1 VLIGKDGIKVSSPT
15 GKTDRMTD
23 APIYNKAAYLSFCD
37 DVGAEDAAEVLVA
50 FFEDT
55 GLKVNALPSLADRQ
69 VIKREAHSIKSS
81 SATFGFARLSALG
94 RDLEFGAETTSPADL
109 QTMIAAIQQAFD
121 ATKTFAQK
129 EMLGAGLA
137 VA

>member
-1 VLIGKDGIKVSSPT
+1 
-15 GKTDRMTD
+15 MTD
-23 APIYNKAAYLSFCD
+23 VPICNKAAYLSFCD

-55 GLKVNALPSLADRQ
+55 GSKVNALPSLVDRQ

-81 SATFGFARLSALG
+81 SATFGFARLSGLG
-94 RDLEFGAETTSPADL
+94 RDLESGAETMNPADL
-109 QTMIAAIQQAFD
+109 QTMITTIQQAFD

-129 EMLGAGLA
+129 EMLGTGRA